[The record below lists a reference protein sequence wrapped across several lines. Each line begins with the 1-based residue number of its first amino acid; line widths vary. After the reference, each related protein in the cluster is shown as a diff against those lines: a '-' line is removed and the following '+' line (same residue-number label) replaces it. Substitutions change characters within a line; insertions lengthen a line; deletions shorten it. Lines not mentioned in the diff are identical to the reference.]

1 MNQIILSAKEVS
13 RTTKELVSIV
23 SDPPYLHPAIQN
35 PPSKHPNSNNNNQ
48 KKQSLKE
55 SLDAFQVRLK
65 NFRRSIHTF
74 NKLIATLDSI
84 SIPAPDLNNNSQN
97 YNSSTSSNSLTSS
110 NPNKSIDAKWG
121 VNPEHPSSVNKERIL
136 EVERA
141 SNSLADVAIEAYS
154 VMNRVKNDNAAAFQN
169 MEAVKNRYNHRGG
182 SSILDEIIVSSLWM
196 LVSGSIIT
204 NYFISE
210 ENELLLLLQNQQI
223 PLII

>member
-23 SDPPYLHPAIQN
+23 SDPPYLHPSIQN
-35 PPSKHPNSNNNNQ
+35 PPSSKHSNSNNNNQ
-48 KKQSLKE
+48 NKHSLKE

-74 NKLIATLDSI
+74 NKLISTLDSI
-84 SIPAPDLNNNSQN
+84 SIPPPDLNNNSQN
-97 YNSSTSSNSLTSS
+97 YNSSSTSYSYSLTSS
-110 NPNKSIDAKWG
+110 TPNKSIDAKWG

-169 MEAVKNRYNHRGG
+169 MEALKKRYITITGDFTF
-182 SSILDEIIVSSLWM
+182 LDENFESSLWM
-196 LVSGSIIT
+196 FVNRSIIT
-204 NYFISE
+204 R
-210 ENELLLLLQNQQI
+210 L
-223 PLII
+223 